1 MFKISPPLQIS
12 KANMKGYY
20 QATPDTTYGYDTEVE
35 ANNPTGGINEDCGG
49 TGNKVPA
56 GTP

>member
-1 MFKISPPLQIS
+1 
-12 KANMKGYY
+12 MKGYY